1 MTYGWGFLMRESKTR
16 AMSRVLTTVIAALV
30 FSIVTAVVA
39 WAADPMTITF
49 VRHGE
54 SEGNAS
60 GKIDT
65 SVPGPHLTATGQQ
78 QAKDVADKLGG
89 GFDGIYA
96 SDMIRTQE
104 TAKPMEDKLGQKAT
118 VLGGLREIGAGIFEG
133 QSEKE
138 GIGRIGYIAAPLLW
152 TLGARFVPVPGGE
165 DGNAFDARVDD
176 SVKTIYGNG
185 DHNAVVY
192 SHGATIM
199 FWVMMNVDN
208 PDPTL
213 LLSDPL
219 SNTSVV
225 KVEGTPD
232 GGWTLKE
239 WNGKPVNQNPSL
251 PTKLFVDFRNF
262 FVQPQTTAYRIQ
274 QAIATG
280 DISKVADEVA
290 KGVVDVIKST
300 VHFPVAVARDVVN
313 EVRGALPKALDQ
325 SVKPESTVAES
336 KVTESKSTAARESN
350 GNTEPHES
358 KLSDAKVIE
367 AKTTAT
373 VAEVATEKPAGSAK
387 PATKTDDSA
396 APEVKSPEVKA
407 PEANVPE
414 VKSPAVQA
422 PADKPLAKV
431 IALPSKPVKA
441 NGATDLSGG
450 NKSEPG
456 KTPRGVPSVK
466 EHLSA
471 ALQKASDAVQ
481 KITGTPSKPEPA
493 ASTGN
498 KSEPA
503 GGEPKAAKPATS
515 SPSKSGGTE
524 GSGAG
529 GSSHKDAA

>member
-1 MTYGWGFLMRESKTR
+1 MRQSKTR
-16 AMSRVLTTVIAALV
+16 AMSRALTTVIAALV
-30 FSIVTAVVA
+30 FSMVTAIVA

-65 SVPGPHLTATGQQ
+65 SVPGPHLTPTGQQ
-78 QAKDVADKLGG
+78 QAKDIADKLGS

-104 TAKPMEDKLGQKAT
+104 TAKPMEDKLGEKAT

-133 QSEKE
+133 QSEKD

-176 SVKTIYGNG
+176 SVKTIYENG
-185 DHNAVVY
+185 DRNAVVY

-225 KVEGTPD
+225 KVEGTPE
-232 GGWTLKE
+232 GGWILKE

-290 KGVVDVIKST
+290 QGVVDVIKST
-300 VHFPVAVARDVVN
+300 VHFPVAVARDVIN
-313 EVRGALPKALDQ
+313 EVRGALPKAVDQ
-325 SVKPESTVAES
+325 SATPDAAVAENKSTAVHES
-336 KVTESKSTAARESN
+336 KVNA
-350 GNTEPHES
+350 GLHES
-358 KLSDAKVIE
+358 KLADVKVIE
-367 AKTTAT
+367 AKKTAT
-373 VAEVATEKPAGSAK
+373 VVEATEQPAGPTK
-387 PATKTDDSA
+387 LATKANESA
-396 APEVKSPEVKA
+396 APELKSPEVKA
-407 PEANVPE
+407 PEANTPETQEPAVKAPE
-414 VKSPAVQA
+414 VATP
-422 PADKPLAKV
+422 AKV
-431 IALPSKPVKA
+431 ITLPSKPVKA
-441 NGATDLSGG
+441 NGATDLTGG

-456 KTPRGVPSVK
+456 KTPNGVQRVK
-466 EHLSA
+466 DHLA
-471 ALQKASDAVQ
+471 ATLQKASDAVQ
-481 KITGTPSKPEPA
+481 KITGTPPKSEPA

-503 GGEPKAAKPATS
+503 GAESKAAKPATS
-515 SPSKSGGTE
+515 STSKSGGSD
-524 GSGAG
+524 GSGAT

>member
-1 MTYGWGFLMRESKTR
+1 MTYGWGFLMCQSKTR
-16 AMSRVLTTVIAALV
+16 AMSRVLTTVIAAVV

-65 SVPGPHLTATGQQ
+65 SVPGPHLTPTGQQ

-104 TAKPMEDKLGQKAT
+104 TAKPMEDKLGEKAT

-133 QSEKE
+133 QSEKD

-176 SVKTIYGNG
+176 SVKTIYENG
-185 DHNAVVY
+185 DRNAVVY

-225 KVEGTPD
+225 KVEGTPE

-300 VHFPVAVARDVVN
+300 VHFPVAVARDVIN
-313 EVRGALPKALDQ
+313 EVRGTLPKALDQ
-325 SVKPESTVAES
+325 SVKPDAAVTENKSTAVRES
-336 KVTESKSTAARESN
+336 KV
-350 GNTEPHES
+350 NTETHES
-358 KLSDAKVIE
+358 KL
-367 AKTTAT
+367 
-373 VAEVATEKPAGSAK
+373 AEVKKTVTVVEAVADKPAGSAK
-387 PATKTDDSA
+387 PATKAEESA

-407 PEANVPE
+407 PESNTPETQEPGVKAPE
-414 VKSPAVQA
+414 VTTP
-422 PADKPLAKV
+422 AKV
-431 IALPSKPVKA
+431 ITLPARPVKA
-441 NGATDLSGG
+441 NGATGLTGG

-456 KTPRGVPSVK
+456 KTPNGVQRVK
-466 EHLSA
+466 DHLA
-471 ALQKASDAVQ
+471 ATLQKASDAVQ
-481 KITGTPSKPEPA
+481 KITGTPSKSEPA

-503 GGEPKAAKPATS
+503 GAESKAAKPATS
-515 SPSKSGGTE
+515 STSKSSGPE
-524 GSGAG
+524 GSGAS
-529 GSSHKDAA
+529 GSAHKDAA

>member
-1 MTYGWGFLMRESKTR
+1 MRQSKTR
-16 AMSRVLTTVIAALV
+16 AMSRVLTTVIAAVV

-65 SVPGPHLTATGQQ
+65 SVPGPHLTPTGQQ
-78 QAKDVADKLGG
+78 QAKDVADTLGG

-104 TAKPMEDKLGQKAT
+104 TAKPMEDKLGEKAT

-133 QSEKE
+133 QSEKD

-176 SVKTIYGNG
+176 SVKTIYENG
-185 DHNAVVY
+185 DRNAVVY

-225 KVEGTPD
+225 KVAGTPE

-239 WNGKPVNQNPSL
+239 WNGKPVNQTPSL

-300 VHFPVAVARDVVN
+300 VHFPVAVARDVLN

-325 SVKPESTVAES
+325 SVKPDAAVADNQ
-336 KVTESKSTAARESN
+336 STAARESKV
-350 GNTEPHES
+350 NTVPRDS
-358 KLSDAKVIE
+358 KLADVKVIE
-367 AKTTAT
+367 AKKTAT
-373 VAEVATEKPAGSAK
+373 VVEAATEKPAGSAK
-387 PATKTDDSA
+387 PVTKADESG
-396 APEVKSPEVKA
+396 APEVESPEVTTPEANASETKEPAVKA
-407 PEANVPE
+407 PEVTT
-414 VKSPAVQA
+414 PA
-422 PADKPLAKV
+422 K
-431 IALPSKPVKA
+431 IMTLPSKPVKA
-441 NGATDLSGG
+441 NGATDLTGG

-456 KTPRGVPSVK
+456 KSPNGVQRVK
-466 EHLSA
+466 DHLA
-471 ALQKASDAVQ
+471 ATLQKASDAVQ
-481 KITGTPSKPEPA
+481 KITGTPSKSEPA

-503 GGEPKAAKPATS
+503 SAESKAATPATS
-515 SPSKSGGTE
+515 STPKSGGVG
-524 GSGAG
+524 GSGTT

>member
-1 MTYGWGFLMRESKTR
+1 MTYGWGFLMRQSKTR
-16 AMSRVLTTVIAALV
+16 AMSRALTTVIAAVV

-65 SVPGPHLTATGQQ
+65 SVPGPHLTPTGQQ

-104 TAKPMEDKLGQKAT
+104 TAKPMEDKLGEKAT
-118 VLGGLREIGAGIFEG
+118 VLGGLREISAGIFEG
-133 QSEKE
+133 QSEKD

-176 SVKTIYGNG
+176 SVKTIYENG
-185 DHNAVVY
+185 DRNAVVY

-208 PDPTL
+208 PDPSL

-225 KVEGTPD
+225 KVEGTPE

-290 KGVVDVIKST
+290 KGVVDVVKAT
-300 VHFPVAVARDVVN
+300 VHFPVAVARDVIN
-313 EVRGALPKALDQ
+313 EVRGTLPKALDQ
-325 SVKPESTVAES
+325 SVKPDAA
-336 KVTESKSTAARESN
+336 VTESKSTAVRESKVN
-350 GNTEPHES
+350 AEPHGP
-358 KLSDAKVIE
+358 KLADGKVLE
-367 AKTTAT
+367 AKKTAT
-373 VAEVATEKPAGSAK
+373 VVEAVAEKSAGLAK
-387 PATKTDDSA
+387 PTAKADESA
-396 APEVKSPEVKA
+396 APEAKSPEVKA
-407 PEANVPE
+407 SEANTPE
-414 VKSPAVQA
+414 VKDPAVQA
-422 PADKPLAKV
+422 PEATTSAKV

-456 KTPRGVPSVK
+456 KTPHGVPSVK
-466 EHLSA
+466 DHLSA

-493 ASTGN
+493 TSTGN

-503 GGEPKAAKPATS
+503 GAESKAAKPATS
-515 SPSKSGGTE
+515 SPSKSGGSE
-524 GSGAG
+524 GTGTS

>member
-1 MTYGWGFLMRESKTR
+1 
-16 AMSRVLTTVIAALV
+16 MSRVLTTVIAAVV

-65 SVPGPHLTATGQQ
+65 SVPGPPLTQLGQQ
-78 QAKDVADKLGG
+78 QAKDVADKLGA

-96 SDMIRTQE
+96 SDMIRTQQ
-104 TAKPMEDKLGQKAT
+104 TAKPMEDKMGEKAT

-133 QSEKE
+133 QSEKD

-165 DGNAFDARVDD
+165 DGNAFDARVDS
-176 SVKTIYGNG
+176 SVKTIYENG
-185 DHNAVVY
+185 DRNAVVY

-208 PDPTL
+208 PDPSL
-213 LLSDPL
+213 LLTDPL

-232 GGWTLKE
+232 GGWMLKE

-280 DISKVADEVA
+280 DIAKVADEVA
-290 KGVVDVIKST
+290 KGVVDVVKST
-300 VHFPVAVARDVVN
+300 VHFPVAVARDVIN
-313 EVRGALPKALDQ
+313 EVRGALPKATEQ
-325 SVKPESTVAES
+325 SLKSAAVSAETTSTVVRDTKDIEA
-336 KVTESKSTAARESN
+336 
-350 GNTEPHES
+350 HES
-358 KLSDAKVIE
+358 KLADVKVVE
-367 AKTTAT
+367 AKKTAT
-373 VAEVATEKPAGSAK
+373 SVAAVSEKLESAK
-387 PATKTDDSA
+387 PATKTDEST
-396 APEVKSPEVKA
+396 A
-407 PEANVPE
+407 PEAKTPVAETSAATTP
-414 VKSPAVQA
+414 
-422 PADKPLAKV
+422 AKV
-431 IALPSKPVKA
+431 ITLPSKPVKA
-441 NGATDLSGG
+441 NGATDLTSG

-456 KTPRGVPSVK
+456 KAPHGVQSVK
-466 EHLSA
+466 DHLSA
-471 ALQKASDAVQ
+471 ALQKASDVVQ
-481 KITGTPSKPEPA
+481 KITGTPAKSEPA
-493 ASTGN
+493 ASAGN

-503 GGEPKAAKPATS
+503 GTESKSAKPATS
-515 SPSKSGGTE
+515 GTSKSGGSE

-529 GSSHKDAA
+529 GSAHKDAA

>member
-1 MTYGWGFLMRESKTR
+1 MTYGWGFLMRQSKTR
-16 AMSRVLTTVIAALV
+16 AMSRVLTTVIAAVV

-65 SVPGPHLTATGQQ
+65 SVPGPHLTPTGQQ

-104 TAKPMEDKLGQKAT
+104 TAKPMEDKLGEKAT

-133 QSEKE
+133 QSEKD

-176 SVKTIYGNG
+176 SVKTIYENG
-185 DHNAVVY
+185 DRNAVVY

-225 KVEGTPD
+225 KVEGTPE

-300 VHFPVAVARDVVN
+300 VHFPVAVARDVIN

-325 SVKPESTVAES
+325 SVKPDAAMTENKSTAVRESTV
-336 KVTESKSTAARESN
+336 
-350 GNTEPHES
+350 NTETHES
-358 KLSDAKVIE
+358 KL
-367 AKTTAT
+367 
-373 VAEVATEKPAGSAK
+373 AEVKKTVTVVEAVADKQAGSAK
-387 PATKTDDSA
+387 LATKAEESA
-396 APEVKSPEVKA
+396 APEVQSPEVKA
-407 PEANVPE
+407 PESNTLETQEPG
-414 VKSPAVQA
+414 VKSPEVTT
-422 PADKPLAKV
+422 PAKV
-431 IALPSKPVKA
+431 ITLPARPVKV
-441 NGATDLSGG
+441 NGATGLTGG

-456 KTPRGVPSVK
+456 KTPNGVQRVK
-466 EHLSA
+466 DHLA
-471 ALQKASDAVQ
+471 ATLQRASDAVQ
-481 KITGTPSKPEPA
+481 KITGTPSKSEPA

-503 GGEPKAAKPATS
+503 GTESKAAKPATS
-515 SPSKSGGTE
+515 STSKSGGPE
-524 GSGAG
+524 GSGAS
-529 GSSHKDAA
+529 GSVHKDAA